1 MNKINWKIR
10 LQNPQFFITLV
21 PALALLVQTFMAIFN
36 VSVDFGAV
44 SDRMLV
50 FINALFA
57 VLMIIGVVADP
68 TTAGFSDSARAL
80 GYTKPNAD
88 K

>member
-36 VSVDFGAV
+36 VSVEFSAV
-44 SDRMLV
+44 SDRAIT
-50 FINALFA
+50 FINALFG

-68 TTAGFSDSARAL
+68 TTTGFSDSARAL

>member
-21 PALALLVQTFMAIFN
+21 PALALLAQTFMAIFN
-36 VSVDFGAV
+36 VSVDFSAV

>member
-36 VSVDFGAV
+36 VSVDFSVV

>member
-21 PALALLVQTFMAIFN
+21 PALALLVQTFMAVFN
-36 VSVDFGAV
+36 VSVDFSAV

-68 TTAGFSDSARAL
+68 TTSGFSDSARAL
-80 GYTKPNAD
+80 GYTKPNSD

>member
-21 PALALLVQTFMAIFN
+21 PALALLAQTFMAIFN
-36 VSVDFGAV
+36 VSVDLSAV

>member
-36 VSVDFGAV
+36 VSVEFGEV
-44 SDRMLV
+44 SNRAIT

-57 VLMIIGVVADP
+57 VLMIMGVVADP
-68 TTAGFSDSARAL
+68 TTTGFSDSARAL
-80 GYTKPNAD
+80 GYTKPNSD

>member
-36 VSVDFGAV
+36 VSVDLSAV

-88 K
+88 N

>member
-21 PALALLVQTFMAIFN
+21 PAFMAIFN
-36 VSVDFGAV
+36 VSVDFSAV

>member
-1 MNKINWKIR
+1 MNKINWKVR
-10 LQNPQFFITLV
+10 MQNPQFFITLV
-21 PALALLVQTFMAIFN
+21 PALALLVQTFMAVFN
-36 VSVDFGAV
+36 VSVDFSAV

-57 VLMIIGVVADP
+57 VLTIIGIVNDP
-68 TTAGFSDSARAL
+68 TTTGFSDSSNAMT
-80 GYTKPNAD
+80 YNKPND